1 MATYRAIAAAGATL
15 TGLIRDRYPRGEF
28 GTALEIALYQTRD
41 FTTPMREG
49 FSVFLYRVSINGALR
64 NMINRRAPDGTR
76 FRPSLPVDLAFMVT
90 AWAEDTE
97 RQHRML
103 GWAMRMLEDIGQ
115 LSASHL
121 NHYIAETDTFA
132 PIESVDIVCDPL
144 SLSDYF
150 TIWDRLRTLPPSIT
164 YVLRMVLLDSEVVVS
179 EGAPVQTRHF
189 GLGELVT

>member
-28 GTALEIALYQTRD
+28 GGALGVALYQTRD

-64 NMINRRAPDGTR
+64 NMINRRAPDGVR

-97 RQHRML
+97 QQHRML

-132 PIESVDIVCDPL
+132 PI
-144 SLSDYF
+144 
-150 TIWDRLRTLPPSIT
+150 RKR
-164 YVLRMVLLDSEVVVS
+164 
-179 EGAPVQTRHF
+179 RHRAIRCH
-189 GLGELVT
+189 